1 MYNILSLLIGVLITI
16 MIAFNAKLS
25 DGLGNYSSLI
35 VIHFVGLIIV
45 IGIIIFKKIKITF
58 KNNLP
63 LYLYIAGAISVFTVM
78 FNNLSYA
85 ALGVSLPVALGLL
98 GQLLTSLAFDHYGF
112 LDVPKSNF
120 NKKKFIGLLVI
131 TAGIFIMSFF

>member
-45 IGIIIFKKIKITF
+45 YR
-58 KNNLP
+58 NN
-63 LYLYIAGAISVFTVM
+63 YL
-78 FNNLSYA
+78 
-85 ALGVSLPVALGLL
+85 
-98 GQLLTSLAFDHYGF
+98 
-112 LDVPKSNF
+112 
-120 NKKKFIGLLVI
+120 
-131 TAGIFIMSFF
+131 